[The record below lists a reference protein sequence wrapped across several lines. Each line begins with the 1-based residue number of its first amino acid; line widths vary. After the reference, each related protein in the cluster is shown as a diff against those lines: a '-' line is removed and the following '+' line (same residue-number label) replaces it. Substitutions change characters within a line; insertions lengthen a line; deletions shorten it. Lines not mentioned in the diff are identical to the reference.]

1 MFLQFQHEL
10 TQDYIASRHVNR
22 TIDIMRTNRGSVPV
36 RCLRKVAA
44 GDMSVCADTKTV
56 RDKEGRDKRAP
67 TMQDWVNSVNA
78 GFKVAKLLTEVN
90 VYDFF
95 PAEVQDGPDGFWGIL
110 SGRSNLLLLSSM
122 KGLIVFSFTCPL
134 LISQQSSNT
143 FIKSCYILFMTYY
156 YFIDYTY
163 HTGSGQNNQNETF
176 LTR

>member
-44 GDMSVCADTKTV
+44 GDVSVCVDTKTV

-95 PAEVQDGPDGFWGIL
+95 SCGS
-110 SGRSNLLLLSSM
+110 SGRSRQVLGN
-122 KGLIVFSFTCPL
+122 SFRELKLVVVVKYERVNCL
-134 LISQQSSNT
+134 
-143 FIKSCYILFMTYY
+143 FIYLPI
-156 YFIDYTY
+156 I
-163 HTGSGQNNQNETF
+163 N
-176 LTR
+176 

>member
-1 MFLQFQHEL
+1 
-10 TQDYIASRHVNR
+10 
-22 TIDIMRTNRGSVPV
+22 
-36 RCLRKVAA
+36 
-44 GDMSVCADTKTV
+44 MSVCADTKTV

-143 FIKSCYILFMTYY
+143 FLKSYYILFMTDY

-163 HTGSGQNNQNETF
+163 HTGSGQNNQIETF

>member
-10 TQDYIASRHVNR
+10 TQDYIASRQVNR

-44 GDMSVCADTKTV
+44 GDVSVCVDTKTV

-95 PAEVQDGPDGFWGIL
+95 LRKFRTVQ
-110 SGRSNLLLLSSM
+110 
-122 KGLIVFSFTCPL
+122 
-134 LISQQSSNT
+134 
-143 FIKSCYILFMTYY
+143 
-156 YFIDYTY
+156 
-163 HTGSGQNNQNETF
+163 TGSGEFFQGAQTCCCCQV
-176 LTR
+176 

>member
-10 TQDYIASRHVNR
+10 TQDYIASRHVNQ

-44 GDMSVCADTKTV
+44 GDMSVSADTKTV

-78 GFKVAKLLTEVN
+78 GFKVAKLLSEVN

-95 PAEVQDGPDGFWGIL
+95 SGS
-110 SGRSNLLLLSSM
+110 SGRSRQVPGNSFREVKLLVV
-122 KGLIVFSFTCPL
+122 KYERVNC
-134 LISQQSSNT
+134 
-143 FIKSCYILFMTYY
+143 LFFYLP
-156 YFIDYTY
+156 II
-163 HTGSGQNNQNETF
+163 N
-176 LTR
+176 

>member
-1 MFLQFQHEL
+1 MFLQFQPEL

-44 GDMSVCADTKTV
+44 GDMSVCADAKTV

-95 PAEVQDGPDGFWGIL
+95 SCGS
-110 SGRSNLLLLSSM
+110 SGRSRRVLGN
-122 KGLIVFSFTCPL
+122 SFREVKLVVVVKYERVNCL
-134 LISQQSSNT
+134 
-143 FIKSCYILFMTYY
+143 FIYLPI
-156 YFIDYTY
+156 I
-163 HTGSGQNNQNETF
+163 N
-176 LTR
+176 